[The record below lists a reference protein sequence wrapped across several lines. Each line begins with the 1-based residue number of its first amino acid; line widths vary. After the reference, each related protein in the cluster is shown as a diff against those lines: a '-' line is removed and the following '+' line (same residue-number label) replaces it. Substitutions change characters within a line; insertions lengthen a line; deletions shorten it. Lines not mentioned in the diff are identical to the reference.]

1 MTEIIRKTRLTD
13 INDIYKIELAQS
25 SSPWKKEHFV
35 DEISN
40 DLSYFFVIENYIS
53 NEIIG
58 FIIFWIID
66 DIAELH
72 SVAISDIYKR
82 SGNGLSLINNMF
94 ELLKKKKIREIFLEV
109 RASNIPAINL
119 YKKLEFKEINIRN
132 NYYKSPPEDAL
143 VFRKSLIK

>member
-1 MTEIIRKTRLTD
+1 MTEIIRKTRLAD

-66 DIAELH
+66 DIDCIKKEGRQSSNKIRASFVESNCC
-72 SVAISDIYKR
+72 SVATICICSR
-82 SGNGLSLINNMF
+82 RLAENFCAVS
-94 ELLKKKKIREIFLEV
+94 
-109 RASNIPAINL
+109 
-119 YKKLEFKEINIRN
+119 
-132 NYYKSPPEDAL
+132 
-143 VFRKSLIK
+143 